1 MKVKQGFVLC
11 ETDGKYV
18 AVATGKLASQF
29 HGLITMNK
37 SGKFLWEQLSEHIS
51 AQELTDRLLKVC
63 KADPALVQNS
73 VQAFLQKMYSA
84 GILELDRGESL

>member
-11 ETDGKYV
+11 QTDGKYV
-18 AVATGKLASQF
+18 AVATGRLAKDF

-51 AQELTDRLLKVC
+51 KQELTDRLLQVC
-63 KADPALVQNS
+63 HAQPEAAEQS
-73 VQAFLQKMYSA
+73 VQAFLKKMYDA
-84 GILELDRGESL
+84 GILELAKGEQL